1 MGSNKVLEFLAVHSF
16 VNPDNF
22 DSGGLR
28 KPGDY
33 REVELCLSE
42 NGKRVFCHRQS
53 LFDEVILE
61 IHEEND
67 SNGNRL
73 ERPTCHFFELC
84 PSQRMELAIY
94 LLSTVEVR
102 GK

>member
-1 MGSNKVLEFLAVHSF
+1 MSSNKVLRFLATESF
-16 VNPDNF
+16 FNPDDF
-22 DSGGLR
+22 DAGGLR
-28 KPGDY
+28 RPGDY
-33 REVELCLSE
+33 EQVELCLSE
-42 NGKRVFCHRQS
+42 NGRRVMCHRQS

-67 SNGNRL
+67 CNGNRL
-73 ERPTCHFFELC
+73 DKPTCHYFELK
-84 PSQRMELAIY
+84 PDARWELALY